1 MNYTHT
7 LRTLRHVFAGL
18 AVIGVFTLAS
28 TARASSITYTLTQD
42 GCTGGCGT
50 APYGTITLTD
60 DTSLANTVDVSE
72 TLLNGD
78 EFVRTG
84 NHDSLTFNTDVTPI
98 TISNLTTGYTQDS
111 SPSNPPF
118 DPFGFGISCT
128 GCGPGASSPLGGTL
142 AFDVT
147 GPAGFSISDFV
158 ANANGD
164 FFASDIIG
172 TTGNTGAV
180 AALAASSVP
189 EPSQTLLLLALMLVG
204 FVAMRRTKLR
214 STR

>member
-1 MNYTHT
+1 MSTNT
-7 LRTLRHVFAGL
+7 LRYVFAGL
-18 AVIGVFTLAS
+18 AVLGVFTLAS

-50 APYGTITLTD
+50 APFGSITLTD
-60 DTSLANTVDVSE
+60 DTTLANTVDVSE
-72 TLLNGD
+72 TLFNGD
-78 EFVRTG
+78 EFIKTG
-84 NHDSLTFNTDVTPI
+84 NHDSLTFDTDVTPI
-98 TISNLTTGYTQDS
+98 TITDLTTGYSVDS

-118 DPFGFGISCT
+118 NPFEFGISCT
-128 GCGPGASSPLGGTL
+128 GCGPGASKPLGGTL
-142 AFDVT
+142 SFDVT

-158 ANANGD
+158 ANKNGD

-180 AALAASSVP
+180 AALKASAVP
-189 EPSQTLLLLALMLVG
+189 EPRQTFLLLGLMLVG
-204 FVAMRRTKLR
+204 FVAMRRSKLR